1 MDGDDELFGPKP
13 SSSSPT
19 KPVTA
24 PPTAPATDVRAV
36 PRALGALLCALGR
49 PTEAEVARAN
59 AGLQRLSLP
68 LVTLRDLAQAT
79 PESLAP
85 LVPLEARAGVLALM
99 RQIAGDQPIR
109 ARLALSYAQLWAL
122 DIHTSNIVTS
132 NAPGVNAPGVN
143 AFEVNANGPNAA
155 GANATGA
162 NANGA
167 GVVRWIVGKLPS
179 HVTKPEEAP
188 SEASRGPYRGGDVRG
203 PEPAPRAG
211 GPQAPTLR
219 DRVERIG
226 VQFAAVR
233 DAVEQVIIGKRD
245 VIERVLCAMAARGHV
260 LLVDVPGTGKTQLV
274 KALAAAIDLQFSR
287 VQMTPDLLPLD
298 VTGASVWDPRDKRF
312 VFRPGP
318 VFTNLLLADEI
329 NRATPKTQSAL
340 LEVMEERS
348 VTVDGT
354 THLLPPPFQVLA
366 TMNPLDH
373 QGTYAL
379 PAAQIDRFMV
389 MLEVG
394 YPSAD
399 DEVRMLDRHL
409 LAEPALASVRP
420 AIGRDDL
427 VDWQATVPLIHV
439 APAVKRAAVEWV
451 HALRAESP
459 DRPSVSPRATLAW
472 VRLAQ
477 ARALATGR
485 EFVTVDDLVEVAPDV
500 LRHRLWSD
508 GDSVRERLRAAARAV
523 GSAA

>member
-13 SSSSPT
+13 SAPLPSQP
-19 KPVTA
+19 PTA
-24 PPTAPATDVRAV
+24 PPLGPATDVRAI

-49 PTEAEVARAN
+49 PTDAELARAN
-59 AGLQRLSLP
+59 GGLQRLSLP
-68 LVTLRDLAQAT
+68 LIAPRDLQQAT

-85 LVPLEARAGVLALM
+85 LIPVEARAGVLALM
-99 RQIAGDQPIR
+99 RQIAADQPIR
-109 ARLALSYAQLWAL
+109 ARLALSYAQLW
-122 DIHTSNIVTS
+122 
-132 NAPGVNAPGVN
+132 NAEANPQATAPPSSGGGG
-143 AFEVNANGPNAA
+143 GP
-155 GANATGA
+155 
-162 NANGA
+162 
-167 GVVRWIVGKLPS
+167 VVRWLVGKLPS
-179 HVTKPEEAP
+179 HVTAPEAP
-188 SEASRGPYRGGDVRG
+188 PTDAPYRGGDLRG
-203 PEPAPRAG
+203 PEPARAS
-211 GPQAPTLR
+211 GPSAPTLR

-226 VQFAAVR
+226 AQFAAVR

-260 LLVDVPGTGKTQLV
+260 LLVDVPGTGKTQLC
-274 KALAAAIDLQFSR
+274 KALAAAIDLKFSR

-298 VTGASVWDPRDKRF
+298 VTGASIWDPRDKRF
-312 VFRPGP
+312 VFRAGP

-340 LEVMEERS
+340 LEVMEERC

-354 THLLPPPFQVLA
+354 THVLPPPFQVLA

-409 LAEPALASVRP
+409 AAESALAGVSP
-420 AIGRDDL
+420 AITRDDL

-439 APAVKRAAVEWV
+439 APAVKRATVEWV

-459 DRPSVSPRATLAW
+459 DRPTVSPRATLAW

-477 ARALATGR
+477 ARALTLGR
-485 EFVTVDDLVEVAPDV
+485 EFVTTDDLVEVAPDV

-508 GDSVRERLRAAARAV
+508 GDSVRERLRSAARSV

>member
-1 MDGDDELFGPKP
+1 
-13 SSSSPT
+13 
-19 KPVTA
+19 
-24 PPTAPATDVRAV
+24 
-36 PRALGALLCALGR
+36 LGALLCALGR
-49 PTEAEVARAN
+49 PTEAELARAN
-59 AGLQRLSLP
+59 GGLARLSLP
-68 LVTLRDLAQAT
+68 LITARDLVQAT

-85 LVPLEARAGVLALM
+85 LIPVEARAGVLALM
-99 RQIAGDQPIR
+99 RQIAADQPIR
-109 ARLALSYAQLWAL
+109 ARLALSYAQLWQL
-122 DIHTSNIVTS
+122 DDAAAARAQ
-132 NAPGVNAPGVN
+132 AP
-143 AFEVNANGPNAA
+143 AA
-155 GANATGA
+155 GGS
-162 NANGA
+162 
-167 GVVRWIVGKLPS
+167 VVRWIVGKLPS
-179 HVTKPEEAP
+179 HVTAPETPPAD
-188 SEASRGPYRGGDVRG
+188 GPYRSGDVRA
-203 PEPAPRAG
+203 PEAPRAS

-226 VQFAAVR
+226 GQFAAVR

-260 LLVDVPGTGKTQLV
+260 LLVDVPGTGKTQLC
-274 KALAAAIDLQFSR
+274 KALAAAIDLKFSR

-298 VTGASVWDPRDKRF
+298 VTGASIWDPRDKRF
-312 VFRPGP
+312 VFRAGP

-340 LEVMEERS
+340 LEVMEERC

-354 THLLPPPFQVLA
+354 THALPPPFQVLA

-409 LAEPALASVRP
+409 AVESALAGVAP
-420 AIGRDDL
+420 AITRDDL

-439 APAVKRAAVEWV
+439 APAVKRATVEWV

-459 DRPSVSPRATLAW
+459 DRPTVSPRATLAW

-477 ARALATGR
+477 ARALTLGR
-485 EFVTVDDLVEVAPDV
+485 EFVTTDDLVEVAPDV

-508 GDSVRERLRAAARAV
+508 GDSVRERLRSAARSV